1 MHSGIGSNQVALP
14 ISLQVLHLMLL
25 CILVSSA
32 TTALIAEALIQQLP
46 HSPSLPGT

>member
-1 MHSGIGSNQVALP
+1 MHSGIGPNKVALP
-14 ISLQVLHLMLL
+14 RSLQVLHRMLM

-32 TTALIAEALIQQLP
+32 TTALSAEALIQQFP